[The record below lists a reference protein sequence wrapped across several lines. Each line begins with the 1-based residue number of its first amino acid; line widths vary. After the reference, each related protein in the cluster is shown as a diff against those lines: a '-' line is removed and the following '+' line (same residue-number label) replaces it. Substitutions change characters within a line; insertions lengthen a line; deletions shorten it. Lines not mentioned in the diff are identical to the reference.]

1 MKYASGVITGVL
13 GTVLVG
19 GTGWWLVAAKPGDGG
34 KTSPPPIPA
43 TVTKGF
49 KEDQAA
55 TITLTAE
62 AEARLAIKTGTIER
76 KPMKRVRSFGGEV
89 LVLPGH
95 SVIVSAPLAGT
106 LKPIAGMNPVAGLA
120 VVANKPVFQL
130 VPLLDPGARA
140 NLAASSVDAEGQIN
154 NAGEL
159 LKAANVALDRAKNV
173 LKGGAGSQKSVD
185 DAQAAAEQ
193 AKQTLEAAKARSELF
208 KKVVGNI
215 ETGTTTAIPI
225 DAPQTG
231 IIRVVSA
238 LPGQTVPAGAAL
250 FEVIDINRVWV
261 RVPVYVGDL
270 SEIDTAAEARIGVL
284 TGRPGDVSRPA
295 KMIAAPPAANPIPGT
310 ADLIYELDNRE
321 THYRPG
327 ERVGATLLLNDP
339 AESLVV
345 PWSAVVFDIHGGAW
359 VYERTGERVYSR
371 KRVVVRHVTGDT
383 AVLDSGPATGTTIVT
398 VGAAELFGT
407 DAGFS
412 K

>member
-19 GTGWWLVAAKPGDGG
+19 GAGWWLVAAKPGDGG
-34 KTSPPPIPA
+34 KSASPPIPA
-43 TVTKGF
+43 TISKPF

-62 AEARLAIKTGTIER
+62 AEARLAIKTASVER

-106 LKPIAGMNPVAGLA
+106 LKPIAGMNPVAGLTVTA
-120 VVANKPVFQL
+120 GKPVFQL
-130 VPLLDPGARA
+130 VPLLDPVGRA
-140 NLAASSVDAEGQIN
+140 NLMASRVDAEGQVLS
-154 NAGEL
+154 AAEQ
-159 LKAANVALDRAKNV
+159 LKLSNITLERAKKV
-173 LKGGAGSQKSVD
+173 LEGGAGRQRDVD
-185 DAQAAAEQ
+185 DAQAGVEI
-193 AKQTLEAAKARSELF
+193 AKKMLEAVTARRDLL
-208 KKVVGNI
+208 KKVVGDV
-215 ETGTTTAIPI
+215 ESGATAAIPI
-225 DAPQTG
+225 AAPQTG
-231 IIRVVSA
+231 MIRVVSA
-238 LPGQTVPAGAAL
+238 LPGQSVPAGAAL
-250 FEVIDINRVWV
+250 FEVIDIERVWV
-261 RVPVYVGDL
+261 RVGVYVGDL
-270 SEIDTAAEARIGVL
+270 GEIDIAADARIGVL
-284 TGRPGDVSRPA
+284 TGRAGDATRPA

-327 ERVGATLLLNDP
+327 ERVGATLPLKDP

-345 PWSAVVFDIHGGAW
+345 PWSAVVLDIHGGAW
-359 VYERTGERVYSR
+359 VYERTGDRIYSR
-371 KRVVVRHVTGDT
+371 KRVVVRHVTDNI
-383 AVLDSGPATGTTIVT
+383 AVLDSGPAIGSIIVS